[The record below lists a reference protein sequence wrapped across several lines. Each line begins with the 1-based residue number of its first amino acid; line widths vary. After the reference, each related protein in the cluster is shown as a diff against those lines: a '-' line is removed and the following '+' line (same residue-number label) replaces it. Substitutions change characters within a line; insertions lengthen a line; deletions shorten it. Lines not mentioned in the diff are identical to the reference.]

1 MPNKST
7 YSAKNIEVLEGLEP
21 VRKRPGMY
29 IGSTNEQGLHHLV
42 NEVLDNSI
50 DEVVAGHATE
60 VFFHYKKNGS
70 IAIKDNGR
78 GIPIDF
84 HPKFKNKRAL
94 EIVLSTLHAGGKFD
108 SNSYKTSG
116 GLHGVGISVVNALSS
131 SLEVAVFKNSK
142 KYSQT
147 YSKGKAKTKIK
158 IEKCK
163 KNEKGTEVIFIPDET
178 IFETTKFSPKKL
190 YDFIKMKAVL
200 VSGTSIDFKI
210 DKELIID
217 STPNYEKFFFKKG
230 IADFLDIKSK
240 NTAKLFDKHFA
251 IVKSINEKEKCEIFI
266 SFNQN
271 EKSSLI
277 SFCNTIETPDG
288 GSHENGFKNGILKAI
303 KLYGQKNQIAKIAN
317 ININDLADYSDIVIS
332 IFINEPSFEGQTKK
346 RIIMPKLQKQ
356 LETIIQNEFL
366 LWLNTNKKITKII
379 IDTLIERS
387 LLRTDLT
394 KIKELERKSFKE
406 RHKLPGKLV
415 DCSSKNIEGTEL
427 FIVEGDSAG
436 GSAKQARNR
445 ELQAILPL
453 RGKILNV
460 FSVSLSKIADNNEI
474 QNLIQS
480 LGCGIGKNFELS
492 KLRYEK
498 IILMTDADV
507 DGSHI
512 ATLLITFIYKYMRPI
527 IDNNRLFLAMPPLFK
542 IQHKDKIFYAYDENE
557 KDKIIK
563 KEFLNKVNP
572 TLSRYKGL
580 GEMPADQ
587 LKSTTMHPEKRKL
600 LSININQGKKELRE
614 TENLFESLMG
624 KKAEY
629 RFKFIQE
636 NANFTDQI
644 DI

>member
-1 MPNKST
+1 MANKST

-131 SLEVAVFKNSK
+131 SLDVTVFKNSK

-217 STPNYEKFFFKKG
+217 STPNYEKFLFKKG

-240 NTAKLFDKHFA
+240 NTAKLFEKHFA
-251 IVKSINEKEKCEIFI
+251 IVKPINDREKCEIFI

-288 GSHENGFKNGILKAI
+288 GSHENGFKNGIVKAI

>member
-1 MPNKST
+1 MANKST

-163 KNEKGTEVIFIPDET
+163 KNEKGTEIIFIPDET

-217 STPNYEKFFFKKG
+217 STPNYEKFLFKKG

-240 NTAKLFDKHFA
+240 NTAKLFEKHFA
-251 IVKSINEKEKCEIFI
+251 IVKPINDREKCEIFI

-366 LWLNTNKKITKII
+366 LWLNSNKKITKII